1 MPLVSMRQLLDHAAE
16 HTYGIPTR
24 KVVDTAHATGV
35 TVEGGDRTWQ
45 RAHGGRQFI
54 GAAGSG
60 RDAEVFDGLAGR
72 WRRGRRGAAS
82 RCGAENKPIFVR

>member
-1 MPLVSMRQLLDHAAE
+1 MH
-16 HTYGIPTR
+16 
-24 KVVDTAHATGV
+24 
-35 TVEGGDRTWQ
+35 
-45 RAHGGRQFI
+45 QFI

-72 WRRGRRGAAS
+72 WRLGRRRAAC